1 MSTDEIPSSSRLL
14 FDLKKLPAP
23 FWVLFAGTFINRF
36 GTFVFP
42 FLALY
47 LTRNGYT
54 PSQAGVAIATFGAGS
69 CAGNIFGGWLS
80 DQIGRRNTIAVATFA
95 AAIAMIAISQAHTF
109 AAIVVTILAA
119 GFTNAIYHP
128 ASSALVADV
137 VPPELRLRAYA
148 AIRLAINAGF
158 AFGAAAGGFL
168 AEYSFFWLF
177 AGDAATTA
185 AYGILA
191 LTLLPHGRRSARAVS
206 GWAEAVRAIRNDRRA
221 HALMVSTF
229 AIALVFHQMSTTFAL
244 QGTAVGLSMKTIGAL
259 LSWNGVLIVSLEL
272 VLTSI
277 TRRFAPKRAMAVGY
291 LLIGGGMA
299 LNAWSPSFFT
309 LWLAM
314 TVFTFG
320 EMISI
325 PVNSSYVA
333 GLAPPEMRGR
343 YMGVMGLS
351 WSAASMLGPSLGM
364 RLFAISPLA
373 LWIGCGALGIFAAAV
388 LLRFTPQVA
397 TFAAPK
403 ATDAQEVRL
412 PA

>member
-1 MSTDEIPSSSRLL
+1 MSTDISPHRSHLIL
-14 FDLKKLPAP
+14 DLKKLPAP
-23 FWVLFAGTFINRF
+23 FWVLFTGTFINRF

-54 PSQAGVAIATFGAGS
+54 PAQAGVAIATFGAGS

-80 DQIGRRNTIAVATFA
+80 DQIGRRNTITLATFA
-95 AAIAMIAISQAHTF
+95 ASIAMMAISQAQSF
-109 AAIVVTILAA
+109 ATIVVTILAA

-168 AEYSFFWLF
+168 AEHSFFWLF

-191 LTLLPHGRRSARAVS
+191 WSLLPDGLRSARLYS
-206 GWAEAVRAIRNDRRA
+206 SWGEALRTIGRDRRA
-221 HALMVSTF
+221 HALMLSTF
-229 AIALVFHQMSTTFAL
+229 AVALIFHQMSTTFAL
-244 QGTAVGLSMKTIGAL
+244 QGQAIGLSTQSIGTL

-277 TRRFAPKRAMAVGY
+277 TRRFSPRRAMAVGY

-299 LNAWSPSFFT
+299 LNASAPSLATMF
-309 LWLAM
+309 LAM

-333 GLAPPEMRGR
+333 SLAPPEMRGR
-343 YMGVMGLS
+343 YMGLMGLS

-364 RLFAISPLA
+364 RLFATSPSA
-373 LWIGCGALGIFAAAV
+373 LWLCCGGLGVFAALV
-388 LLRFTPQVA
+388 LLYLTPQPERIP
-397 TFAAPK
+397 AAGV
-403 ATDAQEVRL
+403 TM

>member
-1 MSTDEIPSSSRLL
+1 MSTDISAARSPLIS
-14 FDLKKLPAP
+14 DLKKLPAP

-54 PSQAGVAIATFGAGS
+54 PSQAGAAIATFGAGA

-80 DQIGRRNTIAVATFA
+80 DHIGRRNTITVATLA
-95 AAIAMIAISQAHTF
+95 AAVAMIALSQADNF
-109 AAIVVTILAA
+109 VAIVVTILAA

-137 VPPELRLRAYA
+137 VPPDLRLRAYA
-148 AIRLAINAGF
+148 AMRLAINAGF

-168 AEYSFFWLF
+168 AEHSFFWLF

-191 LTLLPHGRRSARAVS
+191 WSLLPDGGGHARLHS
-206 GWAEAVRAIRNDRRA
+206 SWGEALRAIRRDRRA
-221 HALMVSTF
+221 HALLLSTF
-229 AIALVFHQMSTTFAL
+229 AVALVFHQMSTTFAL
-244 QGTAVGLSMKTIGAL
+244 QGQAIGLSTHTIGTL

-277 TRRFAPKRAMAVGY
+277 TRRFAARRAMAVGY

-299 LNAWSPSFFT
+299 LNASMPSFATMF
-309 LWLAM
+309 LAM

-325 PVNSSYVA
+325 PVNSSYIA
-333 GLAPPEMRGR
+333 SLAPPEMRGR

-364 RLFAISPLA
+364 RLFATSPAA
-373 LWIGCGALGIFAAAV
+373 LWICCGALGVFAAIV
-388 LLRFTPQVA
+388 LLFLTPQPERVPAPGA
-397 TFAAPK
+397 TIAA
-403 ATDAQEVRL
+403 
-412 PA
+412 

>member
-1 MSTDEIPSSSRLL
+1 MSSDIPPARSPLIA
-14 FDLKKLPAP
+14 DLQKLPAP

-54 PSQAGVAIATFGAGS
+54 PSQAGAAIATFGAGS

-80 DQIGRRNTIAVATFA
+80 DQIGRRNTITLATFA
-95 AAIAMIAISQAHTF
+95 AAVAMIAISQAHTF

-119 GFTNAIYHP
+119 GFTNSIYHP

-137 VPPELRLRAYA
+137 VPPELRLRAYG
-148 AIRLAINAGF
+148 AIRLALNAGF

-168 AEYSFFWLF
+168 AERYIFWLF

-185 AYGILA
+185 LYGLLA
-191 LTLLPHGRRSARAVS
+191 WSLLPDGRGSTRLKVS
-206 GWAEAVRAIRNDRRA
+206 WREAVHTIRGDRRA
-221 HALMVSTF
+221 HALMLSTF
-229 AIALVFHQMSTTFAL
+229 AVALVFHQMSTTFAL
-244 QGTAVGLSMKTIGAL
+244 QGQLIGLTTQTIGTL

-272 VLTSI
+272 VLTSV
-277 TRRFAPKRAMAVGY
+277 TRRFAPRRVMALGY
-291 LLIGGGMA
+291 LLIGSGMA
-299 LNAWSPSFFT
+299 LNAWLPSFAT
-309 LWLAM
+309 MLLAM

-333 GLAPPEMRGR
+333 SLAPPEMRGR

-364 RLFAISPLA
+364 RLFASSPPA
-373 LWIGCGALGIFAAAV
+373 LWLCCGVLGLFAAGV
-388 LLRFTPQVA
+388 LLYLTPQPERIRAAGA
-397 TFAAPK
+397 TIAA
-403 ATDAQEVRL
+403 
-412 PA
+412 